1 MSLLI
6 ASRTAQSPLVAE
18 FTFNFNDTMVPTA
31 GGAAVDFGETNTAAT
46 TVMVIP
52 LPPGATVTG
61 GSVDRN
67 EAFDAATMNI
77 TVGDATDPD
86 RYLGTTDVKA
96 VGSTPLV
103 PTGYLGAAGENVE
116 LTFNA
121 ADACTTGNATVRV
134 EYTVADRSCEVQIA

>member
-18 FTFNFNDTMVPTA
+18 FTFNFDDTMVNTS
-31 GGAAVDFGETNTAAT
+31 GATVDFGATNTAAT

-52 LPPGATVTG
+52 LPPNATVTG

-67 EAFDAATMNI
+67 EAFDAATFNI
-77 TVGDATDPD
+77 TVGDATTAD

-96 VGSTPLV
+96 VGTTALV
-103 PTGYLGAAGENVE
+103 PTGFRGVAGENIE
-116 LTFNA
+116 LVFTA
-121 ADACTTGNATVRV
+121 ADVCTTGNATVRV

>member
-1 MSLLI
+1 MALLI

-18 FTFNFNDTMVPTA
+18 FTFNFDDTMVNTS
-31 GGAAVDFGETNTAAT
+31 GATVDFGETNTAAT

-61 GSVDRN
+61 GSVDVN
-67 EAFDAATMNI
+67 EAFDAATFNI

-86 RYLGTTDVKA
+86 RYLGTTDIKA
-96 VGSTPLV
+96 VGTDALV
-103 PTGYLGAAGENVE
+103 PTGFLGAAGENIE
-116 LTFNA
+116 LVFTA
-121 ADACTTGNATVRV
+121 ADVCTTGNATVRV